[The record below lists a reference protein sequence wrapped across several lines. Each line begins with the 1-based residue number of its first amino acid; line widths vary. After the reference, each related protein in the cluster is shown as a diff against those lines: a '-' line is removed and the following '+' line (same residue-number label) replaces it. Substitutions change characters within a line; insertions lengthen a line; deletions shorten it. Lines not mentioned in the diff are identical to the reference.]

1 MISMTK
7 NYTPCPIVLA
17 SSSPRRRELL
27 RLFIPEFTVVPP
39 EAEEDEVR
47 SPADLLALAKKKAE
61 AAAARFPKALV
72 IAADTAVFRE
82 GKAFGKP
89 RDLEE
94 ARAFL
99 SALSG
104 GWHSVFTGLVVQKG
118 PLLRERLVETRVLFR
133 SLSAEEIAWYLQ
145 VEGVLDKA
153 GAYAIQGRAAAF
165 VERIEGDFYNVMGLP
180 LSSLWELLWELG
192 WRPSLGST
200 PRI

>member
-1 MISMTK
+1 MAED
-7 NYTPCPIVLA
+7 YTRCPIILA
-17 SSSPRRRELL
+17 SSSPRRRQLL
-27 RLFIPEFTVVPP
+27 RLFIPEFRVVPP
-39 EAEEDEVR
+39 EVEEDEVR
-47 SPADLLALAKKKAE
+47 SPPDLLALARRKAE
-61 AAAARFPKALV
+61 AVSGRHPDALV

-89 RDLEE
+89 RNLEE
-94 ARAFL
+94 AKAFL

-133 SLSAEEIAWYLQ
+133 SLSEAEIAWYLRA
-145 VEGVLDKA
+145 EEVLDKA

-180 LSSLWELLWELG
+180 LCALWQILWELG
-192 WRPSLGST
+192 WRPSL
-200 PRI
+200 